1 MTITMTEKELKDLHA
16 DFVVK
21 RIGNLGLEFCERINQ
36 AEGDAEAATREFCG
50 AICAAYNQGLRDGM
64 HVGEIGKLDYSDNY
78 WNEE

>member
-21 RIGNLGLEFCERINQ
+21 RIGNLGLEFCERINR
-36 AEGDAEAATREFCG
+36 AEGDEAATLEFST
-50 AICAAYNQGLRDGM
+50 AMCAAYDQGLRDGM